1 MSKSLPPFYF
11 VKRGVVMADTIDSLQ
26 IEINAKATK
35 ANDAIDRLVGKLDR
49 LTTSIS
55 KIDTVKISN
64 LANSIGKIGTSSQA
78 NAENIKNI
86 ASSIKKI
93 SNINYSQLY
102 SVSNAIT
109 NLSLGISSISNMT
122 FDVEGLKNFANII
135 SKFGNKISTQATANL
150 PQIQRDLML
159 FIQGMN
165 SIGNVNFDVS
175 SLFNLISAIGKL
187 GLKST
192 TQATANLPS
201 MSAQLQNFIR
211 QLNNIGALN
220 FDTTNLANLIN
231 GISKLGGK
239 SVTTAITNI
248 PQLATALNSLMAT
261 LSRSPQVSQNVIQ
274 MTNALANL
282 ASQGSKVGSAS
293 NSMVRGLNRTATA
306 TKKAGSGFKGLA
318 AYIGKFYATY
328 FMVIRAFKGLW
339 SSIEST
345 ADYIESYNYFNV
357 ALGKVG
363 SDWSHQFEQY
373 GYENAESYAESF
385 STRLSDKLSKLS
397 GLNIE
402 LGPDG
407 KGILT
412 ESNMKN
418 LGLNIQEITQYA
430 SQLTSITNSIGLTGE
445 ASLAAA
451 SSFTKLAGDMSSL
464 FNVDYSSAAKNLQS
478 GLIGQ
483 SRALYKYGIDITNAT
498 LQTYAYN
505 LGLSKSVSEMT
516 QAEKMQLRMLAI
528 LDQSKVSWGD
538 LANTINSPSNMI
550 RQFKNNLKETGL
562 VLGQLFIPVMQ
573 KVMPVIN
580 GVTIAI
586 KRLLVSFAELMGVK
600 IDLDAFGQGYT
611 NLEDDIDGLTGSYED
626 AAKAAEEWK
635 NQLLGFDEVNK
646 LSEPSDSGSDV
657 GAGGIDLTQQII
669 DATSEYEKAWQEAY
683 EKMMSKSNE
692 IADKIQRIF
701 KKLKFGELI
710 DSFKKINDGIGNIKT
725 ALKNFNKGI
734 FKGFYD
740 FVDTVI
746 TLSGGVLD
754 IVAKGLTA
762 ISQALDGRNIEI
774 FGRFGEIFG
783 IFLATVTTYFGA
795 ALIITKICEA
805 VKKLGAAVKIA
816 MTGNYIGLLAAVLTT
831 LGIALYQYF
840 KEPFDVEIGV
850 DVQEAVEKVQK
861 LNSEFDSLRENFQ
874 TKIETIDTDFSAVE
888 TMAGKYFEM
897 SQNYATLSDEEKTLL
912 SFYAEELKKSLPD
925 ITGLIDEQTGAFT
938 GSKEELNNI
947 IEKTKTYY
955 KTLAAKEYIVEAYK
969 KQAEAEKQLAEIE
982 KIHEEKLQAYNE
994 ASRKLRLAQGKD
1006 GAVIGTTKQIR
1017 AATKEWNTAKEELD
1031 AVSDQIETLNGIVK
1045 TSTEDIEYWEN
1056 QISNTKTSTDR
1067 AKEGLKNFA
1076 NSILDIGNSSE
1087 TSGDAL
1093 VSNFTSASNKV
1104 SSVFGSMLDAMKKT
1118 SGEKSTQIG
1127 AEIGN
1132 NITSGAENTVNA
1144 KSSSMWDKIRSVFDN
1159 NGLYNSAANSGNTL
1173 GEKIMSGV
1181 SGAIEDNKPN
1191 LWDKIK
1197 SAFNGIEVTVGAT
1210 TAGISLMTNFPK
1222 FATGGFPE
1230 DGLFYKN
1237 SDEIITQVGGKTQVL
1252 NREDTHDMIK
1262 QAAYEGMLMAMS
1274 QSSNNTNVNVVLQGD
1289 ADGLFKVVQN
1299 KANNYTVQTGRP
1311 AFLV

>member
-1 MSKSLPPFYF
+1 
-11 VKRGVVMADTIDSLQ
+11 MADTIESLQ
-26 IEINAKATK
+26 IEINAKASK
-35 ANDAIDRLVGKLDR
+35 ANDAIDRLVGKIDGLITSMSRIDTAKISI
-49 LTTSIS
+49 LTNSIDKIGATAQTNYESLNKIASSIRKIS
-55 KIDTVKISN
+55 KID
-64 LANSIGKIGTSSQA
+64 
-78 NAENIKNI
+78 
-86 ASSIKKI
+86 
-93 SNINYSQLY
+93 YSQLY
-102 SVSNAIT
+102 SLSNAIS
-109 NLSLGISSISNMT
+109 NLSKGISSIRST
-122 FDVEGLKNFANII
+122 TYDIEGLTNFANTI
-135 SKFGNKISTQATANL
+135 SKFGSKMSTQATANL
-150 PQIQRDLML
+150 PQIERDLTK
-159 FIQGMN
+159 FVQGMN
-165 SIGNVNFDVS
+165 GIGSVSFDLTGLLNVITSINKFG
-175 SLFNLISAIGKL
+175 GK
-187 GLKST
+187 T
-192 TQATANLPS
+192 ATQAMANLPII
-201 MSAQLQNFIR
+201 SAQFQNFVR

-231 GISKLGGK
+231 GISKIGGK
-239 SVTTAITNI
+239 SVTNAITNI
-248 PQLATALNSLMAT
+248 PQLTVTLNNLMTT
-261 LSRSPQVSQNVIQ
+261 LSKAPQVSQNVIQ

-282 ASQGSKVGSAS
+282 ASQGSKVGTAS
-293 NSMVRGLNRTATA
+293 NSITVGFSRTTTA
-306 TKKAGSGFKGLA
+306 AKKASSGFKGLA
-318 AYIGKFYATY
+318 SYVGKFYATY
-328 FMVIRAFKGLW
+328 FMVIRGMKKLW
-339 SSIEST
+339 TSIEST

-363 SDWSHQFEQY
+363 SDWSHQFDKY
-373 GYENAESYAESF
+373 GYDNAESYAESF
-385 STRLSDKLSKLS
+385 SKRLSDKLSKLS

-402 LGPDG
+402 VGADG

-464 FNVDYSSAAKNLQS
+464 FNVYYSSAAKNLQS

-550 RQFKNNLKETGL
+550 RQFKNNLKEAGL

-573 KVMPVIN
+573 KVMPVVN

-600 IDLDAFGQGYT
+600 IDLDAFGQGFT
-611 NLEDDIDGLTGSYED
+611 DLEDDVDGLTGSYED

-646 LSEPSDSGSDV
+646 LSEPSDSASGV
-657 GAGGIDLTQQII
+657 GADNIDLTQQILA
-669 DATSEYEKAWQEAY
+669 ATSEYEQAWQEAY
-683 EKMMSKSNE
+683 EKMMSKSNK
-692 IADKIQRIF
+692 IADKIQKIF

-725 ALKNFNKGI
+725 ALKHFNRGI

-740 FVDTVI
+740 FVDTAI

-762 ISQALDGRNIEI
+762 ISQALDGGNVEI

-783 IFLATVTTYFGA
+783 IFLATVTTYVGA
-795 ALIITKICEA
+795 ALIITNICEA

-840 KEPFDVEIGV
+840 KEPFDVEIGI

-861 LNSEFDSLRENFQ
+861 LNSEFDTLRENFQ
-874 TKIETIDTDFSAVE
+874 TKIETIDTDFTAVE

-925 ITGLIDEQTGAFT
+925 ITSLIDEQTGAFT
-938 GSKEELNNI
+938 GSKDELNAI
-947 IEKTKTYY
+947 IKSTKSYY
-955 KTLAAKEYIVEAYK
+955 KILAAKEYLVEVYK
-969 KQAEAEKQLAEIE
+969 KQAEAEKQLADIE

-994 ASRKLRLAQGKD
+994 ASRKYRLAIGKD
-1006 GAVIGTTKQIR
+1006 GAIVGTAKQIR
-1017 AATKEWNTAKEELD
+1017 DATKEWNTAKEELD
-1031 AVSDQIETLNGIVK
+1031 AVSDQMIVLKDIVK
-1045 TSTEDIEYWEN
+1045 TSSEDIEYWEG
-1056 QISNTKTSTDR
+1056 QIASASNTMDTSQKTAESYSNKV
-1067 AKEGLKNFA
+1067 KE
-1076 NSILDIGNSSE
+1076 IGESSKYSRDE
-1087 TSGDAL
+1087 L

-1104 SSVFGSMLDAMKKT
+1104 GSVFGSMLDAMKKT

-1132 NITSGAENTVNA
+1132 NITSGAENIVDA

-1159 NGLYNSAANSGNTL
+1159 NSLYNSAANSGNTL

-1210 TAGISLMTNFPK
+1210 TAGISLMTNFPG

-1230 DGLFYKN
+1230 DGWFRASKGEYFGN
-1237 SDEIITQVGGKTQVL
+1237 FDDGTSYIAN
-1252 NREDTHDMIK
+1252 NRQIEFGIAAGVEE
-1262 QAAYEGMLMAMS
+1262 AAYRGIMRAFSE
-1274 QSSNNTNVNVVLQGD
+1274 NPTNGGNVTVVLQGD

-1299 KANNYTVQTGRP
+1299 KANNYTAQTGKP
-1311 AFLV
+1311 AFLI